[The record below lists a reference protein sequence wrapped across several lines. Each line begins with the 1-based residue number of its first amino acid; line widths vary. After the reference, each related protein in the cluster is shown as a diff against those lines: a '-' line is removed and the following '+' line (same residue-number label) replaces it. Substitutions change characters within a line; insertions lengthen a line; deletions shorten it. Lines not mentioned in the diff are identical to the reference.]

1 MATVKTWNDMLEAF
15 LNELEQT
22 FPEEASIKKYHATFD
37 LLVKTNNRI
46 ALEQWS
52 AGTSPYQQQIME
64 KDEKIFLSD
73 EGPPILREMNIH
85 THWNN
90 DLSENTK
97 NAIWQYVSTLTILA
111 NTITVLPA
119 DTMSMIEGIASKCAA
134 DMESQGV
141 DEKQLGG
148 LLSSLQNMLEKK

>member
-52 AGTSPYQQQIME
+52 AGTSP
-64 KDEKIFLSD
+64 
-73 EGPPILREMNIH
+73 
-85 THWNN
+85 
-90 DLSENTK
+90 
-97 NAIWQYVSTLTILA
+97 
-111 NTITVLPA
+111 
-119 DTMSMIEGIASKCAA
+119 
-134 DMESQGV
+134 
-141 DEKQLGG
+141 
-148 LLSSLQNMLEKK
+148 